1 MDNIQKGNPDND
13 DISLLDNNQ
22 NQSTHDLQNPSIV
35 LNETEPNN
43 NGNNPDS
50 HLYGV
55 ELINDLKERDE
66 REHERKNQYS
76 RKSYGSRKSVD
87 FSTRSTPFSQV
98 PQLNFINDDLDG
110 ADTPFEND
118 ADSPVEAQLDR
129 TTPRRVKKKIKQ
141 IKLKQRLEEQENT
154 RRVSYRDKTFDG
166 E

>member
-1 MDNIQKGNPDND
+1 MNNIQKDNPDND
-13 DISLLDNNQ
+13 DTSLLDQ

-35 LNETEPNN
+35 LNEPESS
-43 NGNNPDS
+43 NNPDS

-55 ELINDLKERDE
+55 ELINDLKERDD
-66 REHERKNQYS
+66 REHERKNLYS

-98 PQLNFINDDLDG
+98 PQLNFINDEMDG

-118 ADSPVEAQLDR
+118 ADSPVDAQLDR

-141 IKLKQRLEEQENT
+141 IKLKQRFEEQENT
-154 RRVSYRDKTFDG
+154 RRVILL
-166 E
+166 